1 MIEELRKE
9 IDEVD
14 SEIVRLLAKRMDLA
28 VEIGKEKGATGVEVH
43 QKTREMRVLD
53 TAKLLADSLGLSE
66 SLLTDIY
73 TLIFAESRRLQGET

>member
-9 IDEVD
+9 IDKID
-14 SEIVRLLAKRMDLA
+14 SELIKLLAKRMELA
-28 VEIGKEKGATGVEVH
+28 VQIGNEKKTTGEEVH

-66 SLLTDIY
+66 SFVTDLY
-73 TLIFAESRRLQGET
+73 ALIFTESRKVQGEG